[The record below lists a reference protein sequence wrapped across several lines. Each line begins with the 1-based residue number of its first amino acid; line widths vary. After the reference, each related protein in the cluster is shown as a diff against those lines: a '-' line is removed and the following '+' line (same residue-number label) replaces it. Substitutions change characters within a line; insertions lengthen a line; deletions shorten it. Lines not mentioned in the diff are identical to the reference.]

1 MLSKVAF
8 CSLLFLSA
16 LWIDVA
22 LAGSSFLSPE
32 HPKTQ
37 QRKESK
43 KPPAKLQPR
52 DVEDTFSQPEGVEKG
67 LEIQFNAPFDIGIK
81 VAEAQYQQY
90 GRALEK
96 ILQEILLEEN
106 RGNTGEN

>member
-1 MLSKVAF
+1 MIPKVAL
-8 CSLLFLSA
+8 CSLFLLSV

-22 LAGSSFLSPE
+22 LGGSSFLSPE

-37 QRKESK
+37 RKESK
-43 KPPAKLQPR
+43 KPAKLQPR
-52 DVEDTFSQPEGVEKG
+52 DVEDTLSQPEGVEKG

-96 ILQEILLEEN
+96 VLQEILLEKN
-106 RGNTGEN
+106 QGNIGEN